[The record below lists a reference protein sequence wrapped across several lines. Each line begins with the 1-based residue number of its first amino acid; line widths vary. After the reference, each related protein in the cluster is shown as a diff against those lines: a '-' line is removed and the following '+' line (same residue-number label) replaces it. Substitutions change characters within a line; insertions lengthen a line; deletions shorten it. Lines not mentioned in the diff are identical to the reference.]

1 MERLRRQPRMSM
13 STRIR
18 IWTRKRK
25 RKRKRER
32 ERERERER
40 KRKEKRNRKRMTK
53 SNTSFTSIMTKM
65 VPPRPVEI
73 VEEFRLW
80 LSPTHPQANHLYG
93 TTGMA
98 EDPFLALDHLQE
110 V

>member
-1 MERLRRQPRMSM
+1 MSM
-13 STRIR
+13 SMRMR

-25 RKRKRER
+25 RKRKRK
-32 ERERERER
+32 RER
-40 KRKEKRNRKRMTK
+40 KRKEKRNKKRMTK
-53 SNTSFTSIMTKM
+53 SSTRFTSIMTKM
-65 VPPRPVEI
+65 VPPRPVEM

-80 LSPTHPQANHLYG
+80 LSPTHPQANHLHG

>member
-1 MERLRRQPRMSM
+1 MSM
-13 STRIR
+13 SMSMRMR

-25 RKRKRER
+25 SKRKRER
-32 ERERERER
+32 ERE
-40 KRKEKRNRKRMTK
+40 RKEKRNRKRMTK

-65 VPPRPVEI
+65 VPPRPVEM

-80 LSPTHPQANHLYG
+80 LSPTHPQANHLHG

-98 EDPFLALDHLQE
+98 KDPFLALDHLQE